1 MARGNGKF
9 ICGRRAPGLKPEGEM
24 EYNTGSRTGK
34 MKRRHPYMATKK
46 VGVLIKEA
54 RTAAKLTQDKLAK
67 AAGVTANDIG
77 KCERGEIDLSAAQ
90 LKKIA
95 VACGVTQTSLVNAP
109 KNLSAAAA
117 KKAAAAAKTAAAKTT
132 AAKTAAKTTT
142 AKKTAAAK
150 TTAAAKKTT
159 TAKTAAKT
167 TVAKKTA
174 AAKTTTAAKKTTT
187 AKTAAKTTT
196 AKKPAAKK
204 PAVPASANVSM
215 KVTSAEQKL
224 VEAYR
229 AATSDNKKISLKVLK
244 GEYGETALNLLNM
257 VGGAGSAGSNA
268 ADNIGDKIGSLLGNL
283 IGGGK

>member
-1 MARGNGKF
+1 
-9 ICGRRAPGLKPEGEM
+9 
-24 EYNTGSRTGK
+24 
-34 MKRRHPYMATKK
+34 MATKK

-54 RTAAKLTQDKLAK
+54 RTAAKLTQEKLAK

-117 KKAAAAAKTAAAKTT
+117 KKAAAAAKTTAAKATAAKATTAKKTTTAKTT
-132 AAKTAAKTTT
+132 AAKKTTTAAKTTT
-142 AKKTAAAK
+142 AKTTTAK
-150 TTAAAKKTT
+150 TAAAKKTT
-159 TAKTAAKT
+159 TAKKT
-167 TVAKKTA
+167 EAKTA
-174 AAKTTTAAKKTTT
+174 AAKKPTT
-187 AKTAAKTTT
+187 
-196 AKKPAAKK
+196 
-204 PAVPASANVSM
+204 PASANTSM
-215 KVTSAEQKL
+215 KVTAAEKKL

-229 AATSDNKKISLKVLK
+229 TATSDNKKIALKVLK

-257 VGGAGSAGSNA
+257 VGGAGSSTANA